1 MAEILPFRTWAATRP
16 RHLPPDVNLTQV
28 ALLLDAYL
36 DRFDTTGLRTPVLE
50 ARELGQLLI
59 QAGEALIRHAD
70 RLESRSAPEEPR
82 E

>member
-36 DRFDTTGLRTPVLE
+36 DQFDATGLRTPVLG
-50 ARELGQLLI
+50 ARDLGQLLI
-59 QAGEALIRHAD
+59 RAGDALIRHAD
-70 RLESRSAPEEPR
+70 RLESRSAPEEPS